1 MIKNYLSIT
10 RNGERSASIALSCKN
25 NSEMSEHEYDNYLN
39 ECVQTLVSFAI
50 SNKLSV
56 LVYKVELQEIII
68 LYFTGLE
75 DNIEKLIKSFN

>member
-1 MIKNYLSIT
+1 MLKNVSIS
-10 RNGERSASIALSCKN
+10 RNGERSASIILSCKN
-25 NSEMSEHEYDNYLN
+25 ISEMSEYEYDNYLN
-39 ECVQTLVSFAI
+39 ECVQTLVNFAI

-75 DNIEKLIKSFN
+75 DNIENLIKSFS